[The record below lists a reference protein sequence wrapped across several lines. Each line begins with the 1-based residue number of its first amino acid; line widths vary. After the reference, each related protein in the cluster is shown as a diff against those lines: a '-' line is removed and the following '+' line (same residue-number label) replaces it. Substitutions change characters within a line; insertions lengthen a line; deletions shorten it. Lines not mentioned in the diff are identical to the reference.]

1 MVQREDADQ
10 CDAEDRGVAVGTS
23 LPSQPV
29 RTENPPQPQKGYLLQ
44 RYNYSTARSSVQ
56 VQLNRGLPLLPL
68 FRDCTMQTLRR
79 AEGDTG
85 EDDDDAKDGH
95 DMLASQPRQAVNRKS
110 ESSSDT

>member
-1 MVQREDADQ
+1 
-10 CDAEDRGVAVGTS
+10 
-23 LPSQPV
+23 
-29 RTENPPQPQKGYLLQ
+29 
-44 RYNYSTARSSVQ
+44 
-56 VQLNRGLPLLPL
+56 
-68 FRDCTMQTLRR
+68 MQTLRR